1 MSENHPTK
9 RVRIAYIGVDNNNV
23 AALTVAL
30 EYRQGEAKLAT
41 FLQKK
46 SYLGDIVAVETVA
59 KTLLRDRK
67 VDEISYT

>member
-1 MSENHPTK
+1 MPGIQQTK

-23 AALTVAL
+23 PALTVAL
-30 EYRQGEAKLAT
+30 EYRQGDTTIAS

-46 SYLGDIVAVETVA
+46 SFLRDIVAAETVA